1 MKYILFAFLLFCC
14 SNAYS
19 QNAKPYYQS
28 HDSLDFTK
36 YLSGVKSAY
45 LVVNDDYASYVKHN
59 PEGVHA
65 LALLGMLDYLKAIGF
80 PNASWGTHHNTP
92 LLTPS
97 VCDLVKVIMNWGYT
111 EDIINDISMS
121 FISCNS
127 DTFQFVAE
135 KVIWNN
141 PLTYYR
147 KAFYRSFLSAY
158 GYKRNINP
166 KNRLKLPVEMTE
178 WNEEKLKAHFLA
190 NGIDRFEG
198 IYEGA
203 IKTSTIPKYKL
214 AVLKSQGGYQLIY
227 LGGANNQEDWEE
239 GEMLGKLNATS
250 SSILFK
256 ANWRM
261 MNKVENN
268 GAYVSFEEGFMSLLL
283 QEQEKSIYLK
293 IFPTTEDEV
302 NERNVV
308 KSGTGFGLA
317 LTGLIVT
324 NSHVVH
330 GARKINI
337 KGIQG
342 DFIKTY
348 TAKILVEDK
357 NNDLAILQITD
368 SGFVSL
374 GEIPFTI
381 APKSADVG
389 SPVYALGY
397 PMKALMGDE
406 IKLTNGII
414 SAKSGFKGDVS
425 SYQISVP
432 LQPGNSGG
440 PLFDVDGNLVG
451 IVNAKLVSG
460 ENVSYAVKV
469 AYLTHL
475 LELLPNYPKLQTV
488 NSLKGKQLPDQVKV
502 LHKFVYLIEVNN

>member
-1 MKYILFAFLLFCC
+1 MKYYLLAFLLVAGV
-14 SNAYS
+14 NAHS

-28 HDSLDFTK
+28 SDSLDLAK
-36 YLSGVKSAY
+36 YLSGVKNAY
-45 LVVNDDYASYVKHN
+45 LVVSDEYVAYVKHN
-59 PEGVHA
+59 SEGVHA
-65 LALLGMLDYLKAIGF
+65 LALLGMLDYLNAIGF
-80 PNASWGTHHNTP
+80 PNASWGTQQNTP

-97 VCDLVKVIMNWGYT
+97 ACDLVRVTMNWGYA

-121 FISCNS
+121 FITCNN

-135 KVIWNN
+135 KVIWDN
-141 PLTYYR
+141 PLTFYR
-147 KAFYRSFLSAY
+147 NAFYRSFLGAY

-166 KNRLKLPVEMTE
+166 KNRLKLPVELTE

-190 NGIDRFEG
+190 NGIERFEG

-203 IKTSTIPKYKL
+203 IRTSVIPKYKL
-214 AVLKSQGGYQLIY
+214 AVLKSQSGYQLIY
-227 LGGANNQEDWEE
+227 LGGANNQEDWVE
-239 GEMLGKLNATS
+239 GELLGKLTATS
-250 SSILFK
+250 SSIMFK

-261 MNKVENN
+261 MNKFENN
-268 GAYVSFEEGFMSLLL
+268 SAYVSFEEGLMSLLM
-283 QEQEKSIYLK
+283 QGQDKSIYLK

-302 NERNVV
+302 TERNVV
-308 KSGTGFGLA
+308 KSGTGFGLVSN
-317 LTGLIVT
+317 GLIVT

-330 GARKINI
+330 GARKISI
-337 KGIQG
+337 KGVQG
-342 DFIKTY
+342 DFTKSY

-374 GEIPFTI
+374 GKIPFTL
-381 APKSADVG
+381 ATKSADVG
-389 SPVYALGY
+389 SSVYALGY

-425 SYQISVP
+425 SYQITVP
-432 LQPGNSGG
+432 IQPGNSGG
-440 PLFDVDGNLVG
+440 PLFDANGELVG
-451 IVNAKLVSG
+451 IVKSKIEKG

-475 LELLPNYPKLQTV
+475 LDLLPGYPKLQTV
-488 NSLKGKQLPDQVKV
+488 NTLKGKQLPEQVKV
-502 LHKFVYLIEVNN
+502 LNKFVYIIEVN